1 MYRNF
6 FAALPVALLVL
17 FFGPIKAL
25 ADGNLVNVNHIII
38 VMQENH
44 SYDNYFGA
52 LAYAPGNPY
61 HNGNGPCS
69 PKDHQCVDGLI
80 CQVVSL
86 GNLACLNS
94 NPDDNG
100 SIVKAFHETSRCVV
114 PDLDHSWFGTHREA
128 NFLRPND
135 TLTDFLANGFVRV
148 NDLTEQLDNGVESPT
163 DDATIGYYTQSD
175 LPFYYDLAADFAI
188 SDRHFASVLGPTF
201 PNRSYL
207 MAATSFGHLTTNDTF
222 PPAGGYKPITGTI
235 FDLLNKHSIS
245 WADYFQDAPQAGSF
259 YSNDPHFLPLLDFF
273 AQAAGTEGAGSLP
286 QVSFVDPDFGL
297 TGTAL
302 ENDEHP
308 PTDIQRGQ
316 AYVSEVLNAVRNG
329 PYWKDSIIFI
339 TYDEHG
345 GFYDHAQSA
354 AAPQGEAL
362 TPDGIAPGQC
372 KDLSDPPASEQPG
385 GGAECSNNLVS
396 TTDTSVAD
404 AEQLCPALAS
414 NPTGPYPAD
423 CANFNQLGIR
433 VPLIAVSPFSKPSYV
448 SHAIGDHT
456 SLLALIER
464 RFLTISGVTQH
475 LTQRDEHADPLEDM
489 FDFDHSPSLD
499 TALNRANPPADDCT
513 PLRAP

>member
-6 FAALPVALLVL
+6 FAASPVSLLVL

-207 MAATSFGHLTTNDTF
+207 MAATRSATLRRATPFRRRVVINRLRKQF
-222 PPAGGYKPITGTI
+222 
-235 FDLLNKHSIS
+235 SI
-245 WADYFQDAPQAGSF
+245 
-259 YSNDPHFLPLLDFF
+259 
-273 AQAAGTEGAGSLP
+273 
-286 QVSFVDPDFGL
+286 
-297 TGTAL
+297 
-302 ENDEHP
+302 
-308 PTDIQRGQ
+308 
-316 AYVSEVLNAVRNG
+316 
-329 PYWKDSIIFI
+329 
-339 TYDEHG
+339 
-345 GFYDHAQSA
+345 
-354 AAPQGEAL
+354 
-362 TPDGIAPGQC
+362 C
-372 KDLSDPPASEQPG
+372 
-385 GGAECSNNLVS
+385 
-396 TTDTSVAD
+396 
-404 AEQLCPALAS
+404 
-414 NPTGPYPAD
+414 
-423 CANFNQLGIR
+423 
-433 VPLIAVSPFSKPSYV
+433 
-448 SHAIGDHT
+448 
-456 SLLALIER
+456 
-464 RFLTISGVTQH
+464 
-475 LTQRDEHADPLEDM
+475 
-489 FDFDHSPSLD
+489 
-499 TALNRANPPADDCT
+499 
-513 PLRAP
+513 